1 MSQDDDRY
9 QKALH
14 VLHNLRRYSGEA
26 PYLRCVLKGGSY
38 QLFSVNATKCSSFMV
53 CHLEFFFWG
62 GGGGMRLEVYFNSLK
77 VELPNAS
84 QK

>member
-38 QLFSVNATKCSSFMV
+38 QFFLCECYKMFI
-53 CHLEFFFWG
+53 LYLFFFFG
-62 GGGGMRLEVYFNSLK
+62 GGGGEIRGLF
-77 VELPNAS
+77 
-84 QK
+84 Q